1 MSGTR
6 KRNVRG
12 AGFPTRGAAIAAA
25 VAVLAALASPAATA
39 AEVAGVELDDAIE
52 LGGVRLQLN
61 GAGERTLYVVRTYV
75 AALYVTRPS
84 SQAQAL
90 LRQPGPRRLS
100 LTMLA
105 ALSADWIVE
114 RITAAMRANAGDE
127 AFARLQP
134 RLARLVEPFVAL
146 ERLRKGDRI
155 DIDAVG
161 GAIRVSVGGRAL
173 GVEMPGDDLFDALL
187 RAFIGERPIDAALGR
202 ALLGLPAP
210 GDGPGS

>member
-6 KRNVRG
+6 KRDARR
-12 AGFPTRGAAIAAA
+12 ARFSTLGAAIV
-25 VAVLAALASPAATA
+25 VAVLSVFAAPASPA

-61 GAGERTLYVVRTYV
+61 GAGERTLYIVRTYV
-75 AALYVTRPS
+75 AALYVARPS
-84 SQAQAL
+84 SRAQAL
-90 LRQPGPRRLS
+90 LGQPGPRRLS

-105 ALSADWIVE
+105 ALSADRIVD
-114 RITAAMRANAGDE
+114 RIAAAMRANAGDE

-134 RLARLVEPFVAL
+134 RLARLVESFLAL

-173 GVEMPGDDLFDALL
+173 GIEMPGDDLFDALL

-210 GDGPGS
+210 QDGAGS